1 MEVQRR
7 PTRKNRKY
15 KVALETDLRPYIL
28 ELFILRRSLDMT
40 WSVKRTRAVDVETN
54 IEITWMK

>member
-15 KVALETDLRPYIL
+15 KVALETDLRSYIL

-54 IEITWMK
+54 IEITWIK

>member
-15 KVALETDLRPYIL
+15 TVALETDLRSYIL